1 MSSPQKTSRIGRLV
15 QHFSQLIDQAK
26 LAQGARLPSIR
37 AAAKEFEVSTFT
49 VVQAYDRLVALS
61 YVEVRKG
68 AGFFVAQASPSIEQ
82 QRSAAP
88 LGDVYWLLDDA
99 FHPDADALQPGS
111 GGLPDT
117 WLDEAGLRLAMRSLA
132 RGSGLIAEYGE
143 SRGNLALRQWLQR
156 HLGERGVPAQSEHI
170 MLTHGAS
177 QALNMVINALL
188 QPGDYVLV
196 DDPGYINLLSNLR
209 DHKVKIVGV
218 PWTPQGPDVEK
229 LGELL
234 ARYRPKAFF
243 TNPWLQN
250 PTGASYSPAVAH
262 RVLQLAD
269 THDCW
274 IVEDDVH
281 GQLVQ
286 NNQPPLAALDNLQRV
301 IYIGSI
307 SKSMAPSLR
316 VGFVT
321 AEPAVAEAL
330 LHYKMTTGLYSSQL
344 CEQLA
349 LQMLN
354 DGTQR
359 KRCQRLRDRLLQAQV
374 FARQQ
379 LQQLGWQCWAPIA
392 PAPYLW
398 IGSGQEGF
406 DPVALTRAG
415 LKQNI
420 LLSPGCIFRPDLEV
434 TPWLRF
440 NAAFGEDPAVW
451 RFLAES
457 QEHKLRGHQPHRPNE
472 QPDAAIYRTRK
483 G

>member
-1 MSSPQKTSRIGRLV
+1 MNSPRKTSRIGQLV
-15 QHFSQLIDQAK
+15 QHFSQLIDQAE

-37 AAAKEFEVSTFT
+37 AAAKAFEVSTFT
-49 VVQAYDRLVALS
+49 VVQAYDRLVALG

-68 AGFFVAQASPSIEQ
+68 AGFFVARTSPSLEQ
-82 QRSAAP
+82 QRSTAP
-88 LGDVYWLLDDA
+88 LADVYWLLDDG
-99 FHPDADALQPGS
+99 FHPAADALQPG
-111 GGLPDT
+111 GGGVPES
-117 WLDEAGLRLAMRSLA
+117 WLDEAGLHLALRSLG
-132 RGSGLIAEYGE
+132 RGSGRIADYGE
-143 SRGNLALRQWLQR
+143 PRGVLALRQWLQR

-170 MLTHGAS
+170 VLTHGAS
-177 QALNMVINALL
+177 QALNMVINTLL
-188 QPGDYVLV
+188 QPGDCVLV
-196 DDPGYINLLSNLR
+196 DDPGYINLLANLR

-218 PWTPQGPDVEK
+218 PWTPQGPDVAK
-229 LGELL
+229 LDELL
-234 ARYRPKAFF
+234 VRHRPKAFF

-281 GQLVQ
+281 GQLAQ
-286 NNQPPLAALDNLQRV
+286 NHQPPLAALDNLQRV
-301 IYIGSI
+301 IYIGSL
-307 SKSMAPSLR
+307 SKDMAPSLR

-344 CEQLA
+344 CEQLT

-354 DGTQR
+354 DGNQR
-359 KRCQRLRDRLLQAQV
+359 KRYQKLRDRLLQAQV

-379 LQQLGWQCWAPIA
+379 LQRIGWHCWAPIA

-398 IGSGQEGF
+398 IGSDQDGF

-420 LLSPGCIFRPDLEV
+420 LLSPGCIFRPDLEAA
-434 TPWLRF
+434 PWLRF
-440 NAAFGEDPAVW
+440 NAALSEDPAVW
-451 RFLAES
+451 CFLAES
-457 QEHKLRGHQPHRPNE
+457 QGLKPSTP
-472 QPDAAIYRTRK
+472 
-483 G
+483 

>member
-1 MSSPQKTSRIGRLV
+1 MNSPKKTSRIGQLV

-37 AAAKEFEVSTFT
+37 AAAKEFKVSTFT

-61 YVEVRKG
+61 YVEARKG
-68 AGFFVAQASPSIEQ
+68 AGFFVARVSSSIEQ
-82 QRSAAP
+82 QRSAVP
-88 LGDVYWLLDDA
+88 LRDVYWLLDDG
-99 FHPDADALQPGS
+99 FHPDAGALAPGS
-111 GGLPDT
+111 GELPDS
-117 WLDEAGLRLAMRSLA
+117 WVDEPGLRRALRRLG
-132 RGSGLIAEYGE
+132 RGSGLLAEYGE
-143 SRGNLALRQWLQR
+143 SRGVLALRQWLQCY
-156 HLGERGVPAQSEHI
+156 LIERGVHVESEQI
-170 MLTHGAS
+170 VLTHGAS
-177 QALNMVINALL
+177 QALNMVINTLL
-188 QPGDYVLV
+188 RPGDCVLV
-196 DDPGYINLLSNLR
+196 DDPGYINLLANLR
-209 DHKVKIVGV
+209 DHKVEIVGV

-229 LGELL
+229 LDELL
-234 ARYRPKAFF
+234 ARHRPKAFF

-250 PTGASYSPAVAH
+250 PTGSSYSPAVAH

-274 IVEDDVH
+274 IVESDVY

-286 NNQPPLAALDNLQRV
+286 NNQPLLAALDNLQRV
-301 IYIGSI
+301 IYVGSI

-330 LHYKMTTGLYSSQL
+330 QHYKMTTGLYSSQL
-344 CEQLA
+344 CEHLA
-349 LQMLN
+349 LLMLN

-359 KRCQRLRDRLLQAQV
+359 KRYQKLRDRLLQAQL
-374 FARQQ
+374 FTRQQ
-379 LQQLGWQCWAPIA
+379 LQQIGWQCWAPIA
-392 PAPYLW
+392 PTPFLW
-398 IGSGQEGF
+398 IGSGKEGF

-420 LLSPGCIFRPDLEV
+420 LLSPGCVFRPSLEA

-440 NAAFGEDPAVW
+440 NVALSEAPAIW

-457 QEHKLRGHQPHRPNE
+457 QAHKPQT
-472 QPDAAIYRTRK
+472 A
-483 G
+483 

>member
-1 MSSPQKTSRIGRLV
+1 MTNPVVVEKAVRLPMESTQKTSRIGQLV
-15 QHFSQLIDQAK
+15 QHFSQLIEQAE

-49 VVQAYDRLVALS
+49 VVQAYDRLVALG
-61 YVEVRKG
+61 YVEARKG
-68 AGFFVAQASPSIEQ
+68 AGFFVAYASPSVEQ
-82 QRSAAP
+82 QRSTAP
-88 LGDVYWLLDDA
+88 LKDVYWLLDDA
-99 FHPDADALQPGS
+99 FNPDAGVLQPGS
-111 GGLPDT
+111 GGLPDA
-117 WLDEAGLRLAMRSLA
+117 WLDEAGLRLALRSLG

-143 SRGNLALRQWLQR
+143 SRGNQALRQWLQR
-156 HLGERGVPAQSEHI
+156 YLTERGVPVHSEQI
-170 MLTHGAS
+170 VLTQGAS

-188 QPGDYVLV
+188 QPGDCVLV
-196 DDPGYINLLSNLR
+196 DDPGYINLLVNLR
-209 DHKVKIVGV
+209 DHKVKVVGV

-234 ARYRPKAFF
+234 VRHQPKAFF

-274 IVEDDVH
+274 IVEDDVY
-281 GQLVQ
+281 GQLVPG
-286 NNQPPLAALDNLQRV
+286 NQPPLAALDNLQRV

-307 SKSMAPSLR
+307 SKSLAPSLR

-321 AEPAVAEAL
+321 AEPTVAEAL

-349 LQMLN
+349 LQMVN

-359 KRCQRLRDRLLQAQV
+359 KRYQKLRDRLLQAQL

-379 LQQLGWQCWAPIA
+379 VQRIGWQSWAPAA

-420 LLSPGCIFRPDLEV
+420 LLSPGCIFRPGLET

-440 NAAFGEDPAVW
+440 NVTLGEDPAVW
-451 RFLAES
+451 HFLAEA
-457 QEHKLRGHQPHRPNE
+457 QCDRAPV
-472 QPDAAIYRTRK
+472 T
-483 G
+483 

>member
-1 MSSPQKTSRIGRLV
+1 MSSPRKTSRIGQLV
-15 QHFSQLIDQAK
+15 EHFSQLIDQAK
-26 LAQGARLPSIR
+26 LTQGSRLPSIR
-37 AAAKEFEVSTFT
+37 AAAKEFEVSTFS

-61 YVEVRKG
+61 YVEVRRG
-68 AGFFVAQASPSIEQ
+68 AGFFVEKTSPSIEQ
-82 QRSAAP
+82 QRSVAP
-88 LGDVYWLLDDA
+88 LGDVYWLLDDG
-99 FHPDADALQPGS
+99 FNPDADALQPGS
-111 GGLPDT
+111 GGVPDA
-117 WLDEAGLRLAMRSLA
+117 WLDEAGLRLAMRSLG
-132 RGSGLIAEYGE
+132 RGTGLVAGYGE
-143 SRGNLALRQWLQR
+143 SHGVLALRQWLQR
-156 HLGERGVPAQSEHI
+156 HLGERGVPAQCEHI
-170 MLTHGAS
+170 VLTHGAS
-177 QALNMVINALL
+177 QALNMVINTLL
-188 QPGDYVLV
+188 RPGDCVLV
-196 DDPGYINLLSNLR
+196 DDPGYINLLANLR

-234 ARYRPKAFF
+234 NRHRPKAFF

-250 PTGASYSPAVAH
+250 PTGASYIPAVAH

-269 THDCW
+269 TYDCW

-281 GQLVQ
+281 GQLAQ

-301 IYIGSI
+301 IYIGSV
-307 SKSMAPSLR
+307 SKDMAPSLR

-349 LQMLN
+349 LQMLT

-359 KRCQRLRDRLLQAQV
+359 KRCQKLRDRLLQAQV

-379 LQQLGWQCWAPIA
+379 LKQIGWQCWAPIA

-398 IGSGQEGF
+398 IGSGQEDF

-420 LLSPGCIFRPDLEV
+420 LLSPGCVFRPDLEAS
-434 TPWLRF
+434 PWLRF
-440 NAAFGEDPAVW
+440 NAALGEDPAVW
-451 RFLAES
+451 RFLAKS
-457 QEHKLRGHQPHRPNE
+457 QGHTLRSS
-472 QPDAAIYRTRK
+472 
-483 G
+483 